1 MNGRLLIA
9 GLLAGLTVTGA
20 GLSSGA
26 LAAEKQSAPI
36 RIEALDKIP
45 VEFTRHNRE
54 HRMWEIQRN
63 MERQQRA
70 RGRDRSYGHRRGY
83 DYRRG
88 YDRGPGYGHRRGY
101 GYDRGR
107 GHARGLGVGPG
118 LHYNHPNSGYGYSR

>member
-9 GLLAGLTVTGA
+9 SLIAGLTVAGT

-26 LAAEKQSAPI
+26 LAAQAQSAPV
-36 RIEALDKIP
+36 RVEALDRIP

-70 RGRDRSYGHRRGY
+70 GRR
-83 DYRRG
+83 DY
-88 YDRGPGYGHRRGY
+88 GYGHRRGY
-101 GYDRGR
+101 GYDRGYGYGR
-107 GHARGLGVGPG
+107 GPGYGGRGYDRGLGTGYG
-118 LHYNHPNSGYGYSR
+118 QRFNNPNSGYGYSR